1 MSNYYVGLPLFIE
14 INGGTSWSKI
24 IKKKKKKVMILASIK
39 TILQAYTQESMEIY
53 QSSKDSNLLLLSR
66 YSPDKL
72 LYQYSSQFSFLLQ
85 ELQVLT

>member
-1 MSNYYVGLPLFIE
+1 
-14 INGGTSWSKI
+14 
-24 IKKKKKKVMILASIK
+24 MILASIK

-72 LYQYSSQFSFLLQ
+72 LYQYSSKFSFLLQ